1 MGGGKLTEPVGG
13 GGEYV
18 VKEEVGFSRP
28 GFSTRDVRVALGA
41 GVLYLLL
48 VFWQEY
54 IFHWSFGLPSTIP
67 ANRFPEFAATYQ
79 LGLTAFVLPVFAI
92 ILVSFFRSTN
102 GPLRAA
108 LKLGGLAPAFGMAV
122 GVVLLSLLLNNT
134 SLWPFTWRSP
144 DNAIVS
150 HVAAL
155 FVHGHWLAIS
165 ILAVR
170 LVILTPVIE
179 EVFFRFGLLQGIY
192 NSTGSRVAAITISSL
207 AFGIAH
213 LGHWPFWQSGRMV
226 LVNAFWLLTF
236 SVAIGHITLKRKG
249 RIITA
254 LVAHGT
260 RNAVELG
267 TLLYAIS
274 ITTT

>member
-1 MGGGKLTEPVGG
+1 MGSGELKGPVGG
-13 GGEYV
+13 EAYAA
-18 VKEEVGFSRP
+18 KEEAGSSRP
-28 GFSTRDVRVALGA
+28 SFIARDVRVALGA

-54 IFHWSFGLPSTIP
+54 IFHWIFGLPSVVP
-67 ANRFPEFAATYQ
+67 ANRFPEYAVTYQ
-79 LGLTAFVLPVFAI
+79 FALTALVLPVFAI
-92 ILVSFFRSTN
+92 ILASLIRYTD

-108 LKLGGLAPAFGMAV
+108 LELGRLSPAFAVAV

-134 SLWPFTWRSP
+134 SLWPLTWRSP

-155 FVHGHWLAIS
+155 YLHGHWFAIS

-170 LVILTPVIE
+170 LVVLTPVIE
-179 EVFFRFGLLQGIY
+179 EVFFRVGLLQGIY
-192 NSTGSRVAAITISSL
+192 TSTGSRAAAITVSSL

-213 LGHWPFWQSGRMV
+213 LGHWPFWNSDRIV
-226 LVNAFWLLTF
+226 LVNAFWLLIF

-254 LVAHGT
+254 LVAHGA